1 MKLAVNRNK
10 TVPALLSALA
20 CAAIWAHLDMSSYE
34 PLLLGA
40 FAALYFLF
48 SAAAVCSGRKI
59 MLPAAVL
66 GFVFALFTLLG
77 NLDVL
82 AEQKTYVLWC
92 MIRLFGFWSMYWAT
106 LVLFALCGIRG
117 RKDVT
122 TVFLPVLALILTLCA
137 VTPVYAEF
145 RYSFAMYTTLPLFA
159 VIPFAR
165 PITANR

>member
-10 TVPALLSALA
+10 TVPALLSALS

-82 AEQKTYVLWC
+82 TIHKDRQTPAWLTSVLDSV
-92 MIRLFGFWSMYWAT
+92 GFY
-106 LVLFALCGIRG
+106 
-117 RKDVT
+117 
-122 TVFLPVLALILTLCA
+122 
-137 VTPVYAEF
+137 
-145 RYSFAMYTTLPLFA
+145 LPLL
-159 VIPFAR
+159 PFGGLLFSIGLAW
-165 PITANR
+165 